1 MAPQLCRENAE
12 QNGVRLSRFKNQIF
26 PIMSVYFWI
35 NYLTSLRL
43 SFPACEMEII
53 IVSNSQG

>member
-12 QNGVRLSRFKNQIF
+12 QNGVKLSRFKKQIF
-26 PIMSVYFWI
+26 PITNVYFWI

-43 SFPACEMEII
+43 SFLACEVQII